1 MTQNNLQK
9 KLIDALIT
17 THQDPSNAFKK
28 ALKNAQTQQ
37 DSETLHRIAQAYN
50 IKLNAQ
56 TMETTTTD
64 GARLVVEIDTTKGA
78 GGWLIL
84 TEYDK
89 AGKIHSRNSI
99 TGDEFAKMWEKEYNE
114 RNNPQNTN
122 F

>member
-17 THQDPSNAFKK
+17 THQEPAKAFKK
-28 ALKNAQTQQ
+28 AIRETQTQQ
-37 DSETLHRIAQAYN
+37 EHETLQRIAKAYK
-50 IKLNAQ
+50 ITLRAQ

-64 GARLVVEIDTTKGA
+64 GARLVVEIDPNKGA

-89 AGKIHSRNSI
+89 AGKIHSVNSI
-99 TGDEFAKMWEKEYNE
+99 TGDEFAKMWEKEYDE
-114 RNNPQNTN
+114 RNNPQTQEN
-122 F
+122 